1 MLSPHFLHS
10 YQVRNNTTKYILF
23 QIFLP
28 MLENSTSNNDL
39 IERRCVLIKEN
50 GDLEEVK
57 VCLANKEAVKEL
69 LGGDAEFKGEMEDQH
84 IAILGFVF
92 SFGNH

>member
-1 MLSPHFLHS
+1 
-10 YQVRNNTTKYILF
+10 
-23 QIFLP
+23 

-57 VCLANKEAVKEL
+57 VCLANKEVVKEL

>member
-1 MLSPHFLHS
+1 
-10 YQVRNNTTKYILF
+10 
-23 QIFLP
+23 

-50 GDLEEVK
+50 GDLKEVK